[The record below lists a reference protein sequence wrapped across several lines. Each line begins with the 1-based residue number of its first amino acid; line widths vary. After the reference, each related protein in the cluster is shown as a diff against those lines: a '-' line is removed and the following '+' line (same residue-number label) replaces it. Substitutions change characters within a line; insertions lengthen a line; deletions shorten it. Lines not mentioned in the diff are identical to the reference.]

1 MHSRG
6 HPHADGEQCCKM
18 RMCID
23 KAVVSSATP
32 SWCVSLH
39 GGVGVTVSSVRRTR
53 RNQKMREVDAE
64 GESTGPLVDR
74 EWFCSRSVPE
84 ASAWLCWARMEGLQ
98 PKCVFFLLPWMNDS
112 LLGPTFRRT
121 GRTMIGSAVRRAIS
135 HGSDT
140 SRRDDSVGRQ
150 RGARRRQRAP
160 KSPACNGP
168 GVRRLAR
175 IEPSQGKA
183 ARITRL

>member
-1 MHSRG
+1 MRT
-6 HPHADGEQCCKM
+6 GEQCCKM

-32 SWCVSLH
+32 YWCVTLH
-39 GGVGVTVSSVRRTR
+39 GGVSVTVSSMRRTR
-53 RNQKMREVDAE
+53 RNQKMREVDAK

-74 EWFCSRSVPE
+74 EWFFSRSVPE
-84 ASAWLCWARMEGLQ
+84 ASAWLCWAPIAGLQ
-98 PKCVFFLLPWMNDS
+98 PMCVFFPLDERLVPRYDRRTR
-112 LLGPTFRRT
+112 PTFRWT

-140 SRRDDSVGRQ
+140 TCRDDSVRRQ
-150 RGARRRQRAP
+150 RGARRRQWAP
-160 KSPACNGP
+160 KSPAYNGP
-168 GVRRLAR
+168 SVRRLAR